1 MKSLEEIKSILNAHK
16 EELRKRHKVKEL
28 GIFGSYV
35 RNEQKEGSDV
45 DILAEFENEMELGGF
60 EYIGLM
66 IDLEDY
72 LRETL
77 NIKPH
82 LASKRHA
89 MASDKWKLIKNEVVH
104 VFVETKNANKI
115 EI

>member
-1 MKSLEEIKSILNAHK
+1 MKSLEKIKNILNGHK
-16 EELRKRHKVKEL
+16 EELRRRYKVKEL

-35 RNEQKEGSDV
+35 RGEQKEGSDI

-66 IDLEDY
+66 TDLEDY
-72 LRETL
+72 LRKTL
-77 NIKPH
+77 NIKPL

-89 MASDKWKLIKNEVVH
+89 MTSDKWELINNEAIY